1 MSQALQTRPS
11 TILEA
16 AKALL
21 VAQRELERATA
32 ERAALWAALGRDR
45 DPVAIAA
52 VEELG
57 ARIDALYAQIRALKA
72 HIRSGDPA
80 VIVARARAEE
90 RLERQEGRYERSAAR
105 ALAA

>member
-16 AKALL
+16 ARALL
-21 VAQRELERATA
+21 LAQRELEQATA

-45 DPVAIAA
+45 DPGAIAA
-52 VEELG
+52 VEALG
-57 ARIDALYAQIRALKA
+57 VRIDGLYAQIRALKA

-90 RLERQEGRYERSAAR
+90 RLERQEGRYERAVAR
-105 ALAA
+105 AIAA